1 MEVKLM
7 EDVETFYWFVL
18 ESVLEGVTLALFLT
32 RFYTFFLLF
41 WLHLV
46 LTKTMVSISH
56 YKYPYKTH
64 YFLTSCLLFSS
75 SLFRFF

>member
-41 WLHLV
+41 
-46 LTKTMVSISH
+46 
-56 YKYPYKTH
+56 
-64 YFLTSCLLFSS
+64 
-75 SLFRFF
+75 